1 MSNENCCSVNCE
13 NPLDQS
19 YWESQYQTNNLGWDI
34 GKVATPIQEYIDTIE
49 DKKIRILI
57 PGCGNSYEA
66 AYLLHKGFTN
76 VTVIDI
82 APSLIQNLKNTF
94 SNNPNISIVLGD
106 FFEHQGE
113 YDLIIEQTFFCALP
127 PFLRQKYVWKMHQLL
142 SKKGI
147 LAGVLF
153 NRTFE
158 VSPPFGGSKTEY
170 ELLFKN
176 AFRFLHLDVCTNS
189 IPQRAKS
196 ELFIEFKRNNEVSV
210 TLYSFEGITCTGCRN
225 SLTETFL
232 KMDGVLNASI
242 SSNFL
247 EVLMVSKSKM
257 ARSKL
262 QDAISYDTKYKIY
275 EIGN

>member
-1 MSNENCCSVNCE
+1 
-13 NPLDQS
+13 
-19 YWESQYQTNNLGWDI
+19 
-34 GKVATPIQEYIDTIE
+34 
-49 DKKIRILI
+49 
-57 PGCGNSYEA
+57 
-66 AYLLHKGFTN
+66 
-76 VTVIDI
+76 
-82 APSLIQNLKNTF
+82 
-94 SNNPNISIVLGD
+94 
-106 FFEHQGE
+106 
-113 YDLIIEQTFFCALP
+113 
-127 PFLRQKYVWKMHQLL
+127 MHQLL

-153 NRTFE
+153 NRKFE

-176 AFRFLHLDVCTNS
+176 AFRFLHFDVCTNS

-196 ELFIEFKRNNEVSV
+196 ELFIELKRNNEVSV

-232 KMDGVLNASI
+232 KIDGVLNASV

-247 EVLMVSKSKM
+247 EVLMVSKSKI
-257 ARSKL
+257 ALSKL

>member
-1 MSNENCCSVNCE
+1 MNTDNCCTISCE
-13 NPLDQS
+13 NPLDKQ
-19 YWESQYQTNNLGWDI
+19 YWDAQYQANNTAWDI
-34 GKVATPIQEYIDTIE
+34 GTVSPPIQSYIDTIE
-49 DKKIRILI
+49 DKSIRILI

-66 AYLLHKGFTN
+66 EYLLQKGFTN
-76 VTVIDI
+76 VTLIDI
-82 APSLIQNLKNTF
+82 APKLIENLQKKF
-94 SNNPNISIVLGD
+94 DKNPNITIVLGD

-127 PFLRQKYVWKMHQLL
+127 PFLRQRYVWKMHQLL
-142 SKKGI
+142 SQKGI
-147 LAGVLF
+147 LAGLLF
-153 NRTFE
+153 NTTFE

-176 AFRFLHLDVCTNS
+176 AFRFLHFDVCTNS

-196 ELFIEFKRNNEVSV
+196 ELFIELKRNNEVSV

-232 KMDGVLNASI
+232 KIDGVLNASV

-247 EVLMVSKSKM
+247 EVLMVSKSKI
-257 ARSKL
+257 ALSKL